1 MKKTTREKEN
11 RARELTRSLPLRPTS
26 TAIQDDYAFVYDSEF
41 VYDTPLCSYL
51 TADEL
56 VVKSTTGDIFV
67 TTHIDH
73 KKIYREPQDSED
85 LCPETPDNSPGVS
98 KSDGAAG
105 GFTYANGI
113 CTYQTNTN
121 LFPVGVEEI
130 QLNILHGYST
140 LSGNY
145 DASTNPKTYIRRKGD
160 DANYKTIEGEDIKL
174 TVAELMEIAGVDLD
188 ETFDNQ
194 PNGVV
199 PATGLQA
206 NEGKST
212 GVFPRPRLTGV
223 RVALAI
229 NYYNYNLDDLEG
241 SELGTSDIYA
251 VVEVESQLAWTS
263 RGQDVRYRSLPSD
276 WTSPVNEFGKPNG
289 ALEDMYVYG
298 INIVVNANGVVAAFN
313 FQLFITTIVS
323 GLVFLGVAKNI
334 VDFVAMYGLG
344 VKSKLLKSFIQ
355 EEVNLEE
362 ECARFSLTA
371 LMASEFFKKKDADG
385 SGQLDLTE
393 IQDMLRETFNAKAE
407 EGDKEEGVMELSD
420 TEIASLALYILRTCD
435 EDRDELRLEGKEK
448 GLDDLASSS
457 ISLREFIN
465 ISSSSNVTVKALK
478 EIVELTNLDEMV
490 EDEEAKTGQ
499 AGLSS
504 RTGMRIKETPAEA
517 EYPAVPEDERV

>member
-1 MKKTTREKEN
+1 M
-11 RARELTRSLPLRPTS
+11 
-26 TAIQDDYAFVYDSEF
+26 YDETF
-41 VYDTPLCSYL
+41 IYDTPLCSYL

-73 KKIYREPQDSED
+73 KKIYREPAASEAA
-85 LCPETPDNSPGVS
+85 CPTLPLNSPGVS
-98 KSDGAAG
+98 KYNDG
-105 GFTYANGI
+105 FSYANGI

-130 QLNILHGYST
+130 SISILHGYST
-140 LSGNY
+140 LSGTY
-145 DASTNPKTYIRRKGD
+145 AAATNPKTHIRKKGD
-160 DANYKTIEGEDIKL
+160 DADYKVIEGKDISL
-174 TVAELMEIAGVDLD
+174 TVAELMEISGVDLD
-188 ETFDNQ
+188 EPFDNQ
-194 PNGVV
+194 PSGEV
-199 PATGLQA
+199 PATGLQGVGA
-206 NEGKST
+206 SA

-223 RVALAI
+223 RTSVSI

-241 SELGTSDIYA
+241 EQLGNSDIYA
-251 VVEVESQLAWTS
+251 IVEIESKLAWTS

-276 WTSPVNEFGKPNG
+276 WTSPVNDAGIPNG

-298 INIVVNANGVVAAFN
+298 INVVVTANGVVAAFN

-323 GLVFLGVAKNI
+323 GLVFLGVAKQV
-334 VDFVAMYGLG
+334 VDFVAMNGLG
-344 VKSKLLKSFIQ
+344 VKSKLFKQFIQ

-371 LMASEFFKKKDADG
+371 LMASEFFKKKDVDG
-385 SGQLDLTE
+385 SGQLDLSE

-407 EGDKEEGVMELSD
+407 EGDKEEGVMELSEN
-420 TEIASLALYILRTCD
+420 EIASLALYILRTCD
-435 EDRDELRLEGKEK
+435 EDREELRLEGKEK

-465 ISSSSNVTVKALK
+465 ISSPSNVTVKALK

-490 EDEEAKTGQ
+490 EDEEYKTGKS
-499 AGLSS
+499 GLSS
-504 RTGMRIKETPAEA
+504 RTGMRIKETPATAARRRGSDSDAEDAEA
-517 EYPAVPEDERV
+517 DTRV

>member
-1 MKKTTREKEN
+1 M
-11 RARELTRSLPLRPTS
+11 
-26 TAIQDDYAFVYDSEF
+26 YDSEY

-56 VVKSTTGDIFV
+56 VVKSTTGDLFV

-85 LCPETPDNSPGVS
+85 LCPESPNNTPGVL
-98 KSDGAAG
+98 KSAGPAG

-130 QLNILHGYST
+130 RLNILHGYST

-206 NEGKST
+206 NGGTST
-212 GVFPRPRLTGV
+212 GVYPRPRLTGV

-251 VVEVESQLAWTS
+251 VVEVDSQLAWTS

-276 WTSPVNEFGKPNG
+276 WNSPVNAVDGKPNG

-334 VDFVAMYGLG
+334 VDFVAMNGLG
-344 VKSKLLKSFIQ
+344 IKSKLFKSFIQ

-385 SGQLDLTE
+385 SGQIDLTE

-490 EDEEAKTGQ
+490 EEEEAKTGQ

>member
-1 MKKTTREKEN
+1 M
-11 RARELTRSLPLRPTS
+11 
-26 TAIQDDYAFVYDSEF
+26 YDSEF
-41 VYDTPLCSYL
+41 VYGTPLCSYL

-56 VVKSTTGDIFV
+56 VVKSTTGDLFV

-73 KKIYREPQDSED
+73 KKIYREPADSED
-85 LCPETPDNSPGVS
+85 ACPERPANSPGVS
-98 KSDGAAG
+98 RSDGAAG
-105 GFTYANGI
+105 GFSYANGI
-113 CTYQTNTN
+113 CTYKSNVN

-130 QLNILHGYST
+130 RMNILHGYSI
-140 LSGNY
+140 LSGAY
-145 DASTNPKTYIRRKGD
+145 DSATKPKTHIRRKGD
-160 DANYKTIEGEDIKL
+160 DADYKVIEGKDISL
-174 TVAELMEIAGVDLD
+174 SVAELMEIAGVDLD
-188 ETFDNQ
+188 EPFDNQ

-206 NEGKST
+206 DGGEST

-223 RVALAI
+223 RVALSI
-229 NYYNYNLDDLEG
+229 NYYNYNLDDTEG

-251 VVEVESQLAWTS
+251 VVEVDSQLAWTS
-263 RGQDVRYRSLPSD
+263 RGQDVRYRSLPTD
-276 WTSPVNEFGKPNG
+276 WDSPVNAAGIPNG

-298 INIVVNANGVVAAFN
+298 INIVVNANGVVGAFN

-323 GLVFLGVAKNI
+323 GLVFLGVAKNV
-334 VDFVAMYGLG
+334 VDFVAMNGLG
-344 VKSKLLKSFIQ
+344 VKSKLFKQFIQ

-371 LMASEFFKKKDADG
+371 LMASEFFKTKDADG

-393 IQDMLRETFNAKAE
+393 IQNMLRETFNAKAE